1 MSARGV
7 ALSRPRALAAVAAA
21 MACLATAC
29 APSEIPD
36 KRRALLTSWG
46 EDVLLPLYRQFEQRT
61 AALDD
66 AAEALCQSLDAA
78 DLGRV
83 RDAWWA
89 ARAPYKQ
96 AEVFGFGP
104 SSEEPIRLGPKIDFW
119 PVRTDAIDALLASDA
134 VIDDALVATLGAT
147 QTGMPVIEVLVY
159 AHPEGAD
166 WLAADP
172 RRCAYLTGLTADLR
186 VHATELREAWDP
198 AAGAYLNHLTEAG
211 RQEGAF
217 SSLQMALAEMVGRMA
232 FTVEA
237 IRNDKLGRPVGLTS
251 GGTPQP
257 AKAESQASGR
267 SIEDI
272 RDALRGV
279 ATLFFGADA
288 PGAVG
293 LDAYLIDRG
302 RPFTSRM
309 TEALAAANAALDA
322 IPGPLTGAIDTA
334 PETVI
339 AAIASLG
346 ELERLI
352 QVDLANALSVTLG
365 FNGND
370 GD

>member
-1 MSARGV
+1 MNLRRAI
-7 ALSRPRALAAVAAA
+7 ALA
-21 MACLATAC
+21 LAIALAGLTSAC
-29 APSEIPD
+29 APSEIAD
-36 KRRALLTSWG
+36 KRRTLLTSWG
-46 EDVLLPLYRQFEQRT
+46 EDVLLPLYRDFEQRT
-61 AALDD
+61 ADLDT
-66 AAEALCQSLDAA
+66 AAETLCQSLNAA
-78 DLGRV
+78 DLGRA

-89 ARAPYKQ
+89 ARAPWKQ

-104 SSEEPIRLGPKIDFW
+104 YSEEPIRLGPKIDFW

-134 VIDDALVATLGAT
+134 AIDDALVATLGAT
-147 QTGMPVIEVLVY
+147 QTGMPVIEVLLY
-159 AHPEGAD
+159 AHPDGAD

-172 RRCAYLTGLTADLR
+172 DRCAYLTGLTADLR
-186 VHATELREAWDP
+186 VHATEIRAAWDP
-198 AAGAYLNHLTEAG
+198 AAGAYLDHLTEAG
-211 RQEGAF
+211 RQDDAF

-237 IRNDKLGRPVGLTS
+237 IRADKLGRPVGLTS

-279 ATLFFGADA
+279 ALLFVGGDA
-288 PGAVG
+288 PGALG
-293 LDAYLIDRG
+293 LDGYLIERG
-302 RPFTSRM
+302 HPFTKRM
-309 TEALAAANAALDA
+309 TEALDAADAALDA
-322 IPGPLTGAIDTA
+322 IPGPLTQAVEQA

-346 ELERLI
+346 ELQRLI
-352 QVDLANALSVTLG
+352 QVDMANALSVTVG

>member
-1 MSARGV
+1 MSQ
-7 ALSRPRALAAVAAA
+7 PRSLAAALAAIGL
-21 MACLATAC
+21 LASAC
-29 APSEIPD
+29 APTEIAD
-36 KRRALLTSWG
+36 KRRALLESWG
-46 EDVLLPLYRQFEQRT
+46 EDLLLPLYRAFEQRT
-61 AALDD
+61 ADLDD
-66 AAEALCQSLDAA
+66 AAQTLCQSPNAA

-89 ARAPYKQ
+89 ARAPWKQ

-104 SSEEPIRLGPKIDFW
+104 YSEEPVRLGPKIDFW

-134 VIDDALVATLGAT
+134 AVDDAFVATLGAT
-147 QTGMPVIEVLVY
+147 QTGMPVIEVLLY
-159 AHPEGAD
+159 GHADGAD

-186 VHATELREAWDP
+186 VHATEIREAWDP
-198 AAGAYLNHLTEAG
+198 AVGAYLEHLTEAG
-211 RQEGAF
+211 RQADAF

-232 FTVEA
+232 FTVEN

-257 AKAESQASGR
+257 AKAESQPSGR

-279 ATLFFGADA
+279 ALLFDGADA
-288 PGAVG
+288 PGAQG

-302 RPFTSRM
+302 RPFTERM
-309 TEALAAANAALDA
+309 SEALAAANAALDA
-322 IPGPLTGAIDTA
+322 IPGPLTEAVDTA
-334 PETVI
+334 PETVV

-346 ELERLI
+346 ELQRLI
-352 QVDLANALSVTLG
+352 QVDLANALSVTVG